1 MTLTTKGRVRDPLNR
16 LYFNGS
22 GLRTDESTENSR
34 EPAAR
39 GEDQFGLV
47 GQRAAHAARK
57 GEQIWTVSPSK
68 TRRDDEVA
76 LGRDRVEGGDGGA
89 VSAEESS

>member
-22 GLRTDESTENSR
+22 GLRTDESTENRS

-39 GEDQFGLV
+39 GQDQFWAV
-47 GQRAAHAARK
+47 RAAGRSQRSQGRADLDS
-57 GEQIWTVSPSK
+57 IPPP
-68 TRRDDEVA
+68 RRDEMAKLYLSDQ
-76 LGRDRVEGGDGGA
+76 VEGGDGEA
-89 VSAEESS
+89 VSAAEST